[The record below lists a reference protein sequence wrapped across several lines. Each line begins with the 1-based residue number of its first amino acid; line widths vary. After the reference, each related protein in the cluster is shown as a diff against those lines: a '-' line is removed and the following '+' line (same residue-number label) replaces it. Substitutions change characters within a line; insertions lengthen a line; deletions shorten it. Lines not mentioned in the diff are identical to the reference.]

1 MKLFVEN
8 IKRLAL
14 LFAATLCCCGVWAI
28 KTIYLNTGGT
38 SLWEASSPVFY
49 VWAFSGTTSGDNGFA
64 MTLVEENI
72 YSVEINDDYK
82 SIIFVRCKTGSTS
95 WSWNNKWNQTADLT
109 IPTDGKNCYKITA
122 WDAVGSWTTYTPPTA
137 VTYNVTVTN
146 GTASTATV
154 AEGGSVTLTAN
165 DAADCQQF
173 TGWNITGAT
182 VSDLTQ
188 NPLIISDIQGDI
200 TATASYESISLPT
213 SVSMTLSANT
223 ITQGKSISITANSTP
238 EVSGVSYAYQY
249 KKSGASSWTDASSAT
264 LTLSDVGTY
273 TVRVVAKVSGCT
285 TEIASEEQTVTVEA
299 GVSTRIHVKFPSDWL
314 SSYSNPAIHHWTNN
328 DGIEGAMTYEFDDT
342 DGGKWYVFDIPYG
355 RTGFLVKTSGNW
367 TWKTSDMTTPSE
379 ETCYSVVKDNSKGA
393 TQIDCPEPPTYYT
406 VSVTNGTASSA
417 TVAEGGNVTLTANEA
432 ADCQQFTGWNITG
445 ATVSDHTQNPLTI
458 SNVTS
463 NITATANY
471 ENISLPT
478 SVSMTLSANTIT
490 QGKSISIT
498 ANSTPEVSG
507 VSYTYQYK
515 KSDASSWTDGS
526 SSLSLNDVG
535 TYTVRVVAKVS
546 GCTTEIASE
555 EQTVTVEA
563 GVPTRIHVKFPSDWL
578 SSYSNPAIWHWTSGD
593 GVALA
598 MTYEFD
604 ADDGGKWYV
613 AEIPFGRTYFL
624 VKNNANGTFDWKT
637 SDIKTPSEE
646 TCYSVVKD
654 KNKDATQIDCP
665 EPPTYYTVLV
675 TNGTASAESV
685 AKGGSVTLTANT
697 PTDCNVFA
705 NWTITGATVSD
716 LTQNPLTISDIQNN
730 ITATANYAALEIP
743 TITISLASST
753 VYQNKSVTI
762 TATAST
768 AVSGISY
775 KYQYKKSD
783 ADSWT
788 DASSATLTLSEV
800 GTYTVRAIA
809 SFEGCD
815 QTATSNEATLT
826 VEEKPGVVIHA
837 NFPADWF
844 TTYSGQT
851 PGIHHWGGS
860 AGGTFAMTYEATDSD
875 GSQWYSFCVPGDV
888 SAFKFCL
895 SSGFD
900 WESGCDVAL
909 PSEETCYQLYTEKSI
924 ASTVRD
930 CPTFN
935 PSMTLSSSEGT
946 SLVAGTSTTITVG
959 SSNFSGSVSYTI
971 SIDGTQVA
979 SKNTYTWTPT
989 TVGTYT
995 ISATATDGTE
1005 TLTKELQ
1012 ISVVQT
1018 VTVMFR
1024 LPKSTETF
1032 GDINKWT
1039 QQTPEIY
1046 MATTY
1051 TTGEYY
1057 LSQFTKIGMN
1067 YYVTDDND
1075 YKWYTADV
1083 KEGAQIFFFDGNSGN
1098 TYQDYPYYSSSTA
1111 IVSAA
1116 NECYTIENQG
1126 RNDPN
1131 RFTLTTGN
1139 CPTLSGRFRLRS
1151 ETTDSRTFYSNVGT
1165 LNDTLSVYVAGRL
1178 YLEKYD
1184 NAADAWADS
1193 TELALTA
1200 DLDSM
1205 LIISTYAD
1213 NQFTLAPYVGDIY
1226 VRTDGANGG
1235 WVNYINDDNR
1245 MTNWAPNRSLASEY
1259 YDYYWVKWLEKNVN
1273 LKAAVANRFNQSI
1286 ANELG
1291 DLVLKKAGANTRLAY
1306 DAPSNRFY
1314 RNLIGG
1320 AETNKFLEITE
1331 MKSNEQH
1338 LLFMDSLK
1346 ADPVAYS
1353 GNNGRL
1359 LTDVSNWNYYIDTY
1373 CYPGAAVHM
1382 EGTQDDAGTQVLVD
1396 SLVVLKGETFPTKP
1410 YRVRLI
1416 YLFAQNRI
1424 VHAWLP
1430 DGELS
1435 DSYEIGSGVLFVRED
1450 DSLINSLSM
1459 AQLEQAKV
1467 VAERIYLCLE
1477 INKSNWQQKKAVSQQ
1492 AYFFSLPYTCKIE
1505 DIYGSFDK
1513 THYGSKWIIQR
1524 YRGDKRAQYGLT
1536 ADANYWAT
1544 MKPTA
1549 TLEANRG
1556 YVLLTNFQESDF
1568 KDAKGV
1574 SRLRF
1579 YFPSIGTDFIFKFED
1594 SATSELESYPC
1605 TINIPDSLIEYGNGD
1620 RRALDNDWHV
1630 FGIPGFVPMTIDNVN
1645 LGENAAPNYVYK
1657 YTMRSTADADPSSQY
1672 TLYSTAGGF
1681 AMKPFYSYFVQFA
1694 GTVNWSAYTSV
1705 SPHNSAASAPAL
1717 APSENMTEQYLLT
1730 LTNTANAEDHMYI
1743 TLSDDGSDDI
1753 VSNRDMLKMLSTG
1766 RNFPQIYALNNR
1778 EKFGAIDLARESQ
1791 TIPLGIYFG
1800 TDGNYTI
1807 ALSTLDDYDISSV
1820 MLYDKTLN
1828 QYCDLLQGDYTF
1840 TATTGSDEARFEV
1853 SINRKSGIS
1862 TETPNIGENSG
1873 ACVFAYAGQL
1883 VAANLADGDQVRLY
1897 DAVGRLLTTEHAAG
1911 GQVRFSSLNAGIY
1924 LLTIETKDGISTQ
1937 KIVVE

>member
-146 GTASTATV
+146 GTAS
-154 AEGGSVTLTAN
+154 
-165 DAADCQQF
+165 
-173 TGWNITGAT
+173 
-182 VSDLTQ
+182 
-188 NPLIISDIQGDI
+188 
-200 TATASYESISLPT
+200 
-213 SVSMTLSANT
+213 
-223 ITQGKSISITANSTP
+223 ST
-238 EVSGVSYAYQY
+238 
-249 KKSGASSWTDASSAT
+249 T
-264 LTLSDVGTY
+264 
-273 TVRVVAKVSGCT
+273 
-285 TEIASEEQTVTVEA
+285 
-299 GVSTRIHVKFPSDWL
+299 
-314 SSYSNPAIHHWTNN
+314 
-328 DGIEGAMTYEFDDT
+328 
-342 DGGKWYVFDIPYG
+342 
-355 RTGFLVKTSGNW
+355 
-367 TWKTSDMTTPSE
+367 
-379 ETCYSVVKDNSKGA
+379 
-393 TQIDCPEPPTYYT
+393 
-406 VSVTNGTASSA
+406 
-417 TVAEGGNVTLTANEA
+417 
-432 ADCQQFTGWNITG
+432 
-445 ATVSDHTQNPLTI
+445 
-458 SNVTS
+458 
-463 NITATANY
+463 
-471 ENISLPT
+471 
-478 SVSMTLSANTIT
+478 
-490 QGKSISIT
+490 
-498 ANSTPEVSG
+498 
-507 VSYTYQYK
+507 
-515 KSDASSWTDGS
+515 
-526 SSLSLNDVG
+526 
-535 TYTVRVVAKVS
+535 
-546 GCTTEIASE
+546 
-555 EQTVTVEA
+555 
-563 GVPTRIHVKFPSDWL
+563 
-578 SSYSNPAIWHWTSGD
+578 
-593 GVALA
+593 
-598 MTYEFD
+598 
-604 ADDGGKWYV
+604 
-613 AEIPFGRTYFL
+613 
-624 VKNNANGTFDWKT
+624 
-637 SDIKTPSEE
+637 
-646 TCYSVVKD
+646 
-654 KNKDATQIDCP
+654 
-665 EPPTYYTVLV
+665 
-675 TNGTASAESV
+675 V

>member
-14 LFAATLCCCGVWAI
+14 LFVATLCCCGVWAV

-38 SLWEASSPVFY
+38 SLWGASSPVFY
-49 VWAFSGTTSGDNGFA
+49 VWAFNGTTSGDNSFA
-64 MTLVEENI
+64 MTLIEGNI
-72 YSVEINDDYK
+72 YSVEINDDYN

-95 WSWNNKWNQTADLT
+95 WSWTNKWNQTADLT
-109 IPTDGKNCYKITA
+109 IPTDGKNCFKITD
-122 WDAVGSWTTYTPPTA
+122 WDAGSWTTYTPPTA

-146 GTASTATV
+146 GTASSTTV
-154 AEGGSVTLTAN
+154 AEGGNVTLTAN
-165 DAADCQQF
+165 AAADCQQF
-173 TGWNITGAT
+173 TSWTISGAT
-182 VSDLTQ
+182 VSDPTQ
-188 NPLIISDIQGDI
+188 NPLTISNVTSDI
-200 TATASYESISLPT
+200 TATANYENISLPT
-213 SVSMTLSANT
+213 SISMVLSANT
-223 ITQGKSISITANSTP
+223 ITQGKSISITASSTP
-238 EVSGVSYAYQY
+238 EVSGVSYTYQY
-249 KKSGASSWTDASSAT
+249 KKSGASSWTNGSSS
-264 LTLSDVGTY
+264 LTLNDVGTY

-285 TEIASEEQTVTVEA
+285 TEIASDEQSVTVEA
-299 GVSTRIHVKFPSDWL
+299 GATTRIHVKFPSDWF
-314 SSYSNPAIHHWTNN
+314 SSYSNPCIYSWGLSTT
-328 DGIEGAMTYEFDDT
+328 DTSLSYESDASD
-342 DGGKWYVFDIPYG
+342 GKWYSGAIPYG
-355 RTGFLVKTSGNW
+355 ATGFLIRTCGNW
-367 TWKTSDMTTPSE
+367 DWQTNNITIPSS
-379 ETCYSVVKDNSKGA
+379 ETCYSVSATSKKNA
-393 TQIDCPEPPTYYT
+393 TIIDCPEPTVNYT
-406 VSVTNGTASSA
+406 ITVTSGTASAES
-417 TVAEGGNVTLTANEA
+417 VAKGGSVTLTANDA
-432 ADCQQFTGWNITG
+432 ADCQQFTDWTISG
-445 ATVSDHTQNPLTI
+445 ATVSDPTQNPLTI
-458 SNVTS
+458 SDVQD

-471 ENISLPT
+471 ESISLPT

-515 KSDASSWTDGS
+515 KSGASSWTDGS
-526 SSLSLNDVG
+526 NSLTLNDVG

-555 EQTVTVEA
+555 EQSVTVEA

-578 SSYSNPAIWHWTSGD
+578 SSYSNPAIWHWTNGN

-637 SDIKTPSEE
+637 SDMTTPSEE
-646 TCYSVVKD
+646 TCYSVVKTSE
-654 KNKDATQIDCP
+654 KNATIIDCP
-665 EPPTYYTVLV
+665 EPPTYYTVSV

-716 LTQNPLTISDIQNN
+716 LTQNPLTISDIQDN

-743 TITISLASST
+743 TITISLASSM

-768 AVSGISY
+768 EMSGISY
-775 KYQYKKSD
+775 KYQYKKSG

-837 NFPADWF
+837 NFPAEWF
-844 TTYSGQT
+844 TKYTGCT
-851 PGIHHWGGS
+851 PSVNHWGG
-860 AGGTFAMTYEATDSD
+860 AKGGVDAMTYEATDD
-875 GSQWYSFCVPGDV
+875 NGSLWYSFEIPGD
-888 SAFKFCL
+888 ADGFKFTC
-895 SSGFD
+895 SCGSGT
-900 WESGCDVAL
+900 WETTKDISL
-909 PSEETCYQLYTEKSI
+909 PSSSTCYQMPTDKAES
-924 ASTVRD
+924 SVRS

-946 SLVAGTSTTITVG
+946 SLVAGASTTITVG

-989 TVGTYT
+989 AVGPHT

-1005 TLTKELQ
+1005 TLTKKLQ

-1024 LPKSTETF
+1024 IPKSTESF
-1032 GDINKWT
+1032 CDINKWT

-1083 KEGAQIFFFDGNSGN
+1083 KEGAQIFFFDGNSEH
-1098 TYQDYPYYSSSTA
+1098 TYQDYPYYSTSTS

-1116 NECYTIENQG
+1116 NECYTIENQV

-1131 RFTLTTGN
+1131 RFALTTGN

-1151 ETTDSRTFYSNVGT
+1151 ETTDGRTFYSNVGT

-1184 NAADAWADS
+1184 NAQDAWADS
-1193 TELALTA
+1193 TELTLTA

-1245 MTNWAPNRSLASEY
+1245 MTNWAPNHSLASEY

-1286 ANELG
+1286 SNELG

-1320 AETNKFLEITE
+1320 AGTNKFLEITE

-1477 INKSNWQQKKAVSQQ
+1477 INKSNWQKKKNVSQQ

-1513 THYGSKWIIQR
+1513 THYGTKWIIQR

-1568 KDAKGV
+1568 KDANGV

-1579 YFPSIGTDFIFKFED
+1579 YFPSVGTDFIFKFED

-1645 LGENAAPNYVYK
+1645 LGGNAAPNYVYK

-1681 AMKPFYSYFVQFA
+1681 VMKPFYSYFVQFA

-1717 APSENMTEQYLLT
+1717 APSENITEQYLLT

-1753 VSNRDMLKMLSTG
+1753 VSNRDVLKMLSTG
-1766 RNFPQIYALNNR
+1766 RNFPQIYALNNH
-1778 EKFGAIDLARESQ
+1778 EKFGAIDLARKSQ

-1807 ALSTLDDYDISSV
+1807 ALSTLNDYDISSV

-1828 QYCDLLQGDYTF
+1828 QYCNLLQGDYTF
-1840 TATTGSDEARFEV
+1840 TAATGSNEARFEV

-1862 TETPNIGENSG
+1862 TETPTIGENSG

-1897 DAVGRLLTTEHAAG
+1897 DAVGRLLTTERATG
-1911 GQVRFSSLNAGIY
+1911 GQVRFSSLNAGVY